1 MCANF
6 RAYGLRLGANRII
19 PGLTPSPAESRV
31 DVQIQ
36 LGSIPAGVS
45 DAFVN
50 ELGARTNEVADEY
63 GRPEAISWRPNG
75 GDGFRLRY
83 DDGTVFI
90 VDERGTRIWAVWP
103 KTLTLEDTAVY
114 LLGPVLALVLRLRGI
129 TCLHA
134 SAFSVDGRAVA
145 LVGPSGA
152 GKSTTAAA
160 FAGRGFAVLT
170 DDILALE
177 EQHDRVIAHPG
188 YPRLRLW
195 PDAAGILYGAPAA
208 LPRLTP
214 NWDKR
219 YLDLQSNGCRF
230 ERQPLSLSAIYL
242 LDERRDDPTAPFAES
257 LTASAGLLS
266 LLASSRGDFHPD
278 KQSHRREFDMLG
290 RVAQRVPVRRV
301 VARTR
306 PHSLVCLCDVIL
318 DDLQANFGHAVNQR
332 KLTCT
337 I

>member
-1 MCANF
+1 MSLIF

-31 DVQIQ
+31 DVHIQ
-36 LGSIPAGVS
+36 LGSKPAGVPE
-45 DAFVN
+45 AFPN
-50 ELGARTNEVADEY
+50 ALGPRTNQDIDEY
-63 GRPEAISWRPNG
+63 GRPEAISWPPNG
-75 GDGFRLRY
+75 GHGFRLRY
-83 DDGTVFI
+83 DDGSVFI

-103 KTLTLEDTAVY
+103 KSLTLEDTAVY
-114 LLGPVLALVLRLRGI
+114 LLGPVLALALRLRGI

-152 GKSTTAAA
+152 GKSTIAAA
-160 FAGRGFAVLT
+160 FAGRGFAVLS
-170 DDILALE
+170 DDMLALE
-177 EQHDRVIAHPG
+177 DQHDNFIAHPG

-195 PDAAGILYGAPAA
+195 PDAVGILYGAPAA

-242 LDERRDDPTAPFAES
+242 LDERRDDPTAPFVES
-257 LTASAGLLS
+257 LTASAGLLN
-266 LLASSRGDFHPD
+266 LLANSRGDFHPD
-278 KQSHRREFDMLG
+278 RQSHRREFDMLG
-290 RVAQRVPVRRV
+290 RVVQRVSVRRV

-306 PHSLVCLCDVIL
+306 PHSLARLCDVIL
-318 DDLQANFGHAVNQR
+318 DDLQSISGHAVSEYR
-332 KLTCT
+332 PTCT

>member
-1 MCANF
+1 M
-6 RAYGLRLGANRII
+6 
-19 PGLTPSPAESRV
+19 
-31 DVQIQ
+31 DVQIRF
-36 LGSIPAGVS
+36 GATPAGVS
-45 DAFVN
+45 EAFAN
-50 ELGARTNEVADEY
+50 EIGGRRNQNTGEN
-63 GRPEAISWRPNG
+63 GRPEAVSWHPNG

-83 DDGTVFI
+83 DDGTIFV
-90 VDERGTRIWAVWP
+90 VDERGSRIWATWP

-129 TCLHA
+129 SCLHA
-134 SAFSVDGRAVA
+134 SAFSADGRAVA

-152 GKSTTAAA
+152 GKSTIAAA
-160 FAGRGFAVLT
+160 FAGRGFAVLS
-170 DDILALE
+170 DDTLAIE
-177 EQHDRVIAHPG
+177 EQHDNFIAQPG

-195 PDAAGILYGAPAA
+195 PDAVRVLYGGRAA

-219 YLDLQSNGCRF
+219 YLDLHSNGCRF

-242 LDERRDDPTAPFAES
+242 LDERRDDSTAPFVES

-266 LLASSRGDFHPD
+266 LLANARGDFHRD
-278 KQSHRREFDMLG
+278 KQSHSREFDTLG
-290 RVAQRVPVRRV
+290 RIVQRVPIRRV
-301 VARTR
+301 VARTGTR
-306 PHSLVCLCDVIL
+306 SLARLCDVIL
-318 DDLQANFGHAVNQR
+318 DDLQSVSEHAINER

>member
-1 MCANF
+1 MRAIF
-6 RAYGLRLGANRII
+6 RAFGLRLGANRTI

-31 DVQIQ
+31 DVHIQ
-36 LGSIPAGVS
+36 LGSTPAGVPE
-45 DAFVN
+45 AIPN
-50 ELGARTNEVADEY
+50 ELGSRTNQDNDEY
-63 GRPEAISWRPNG
+63 GRPEAVSWPSSG
-75 GDGFRLRY
+75 GEGFRLRY

-114 LLGPVLALVLRLRGI
+114 LLGPVLALVLRLRGV

-134 SAFSVDGRAVA
+134 SAFSVGGRAVA

-170 DDILALE
+170 DDMLALE

-306 PHSLVCLCDVIL
+306 PHSLACLCDVIL
-318 DDLQANFGHAVNQR
+318 DDLQANSGHVVNER

>member
-1 MCANF
+1 MSLIF

-19 PGLTPSPAESRV
+19 PGLTPTPVESPV
-31 DVQIQ
+31 DVHIQ
-36 LGSIPAGVS
+36 LGSKPAGVS
-45 DAFVN
+45 KAFPN
-50 ELGARTNEVADEY
+50 EIGAGTNQDISEY
-63 GRPEAISWRPNG
+63 GRPEAVSWPPSG
-75 GDGFRLRY
+75 GEGFRLRY

-90 VDERGTRIWAVWP
+90 VDERATHIWAVWP
-103 KTLTLEDTAVY
+103 KTLTLEDTALY

-170 DDILALE
+170 DDMLALE

-195 PDAAGILYGAPAA
+195 PDALDILCGAPAA

-230 ERQPLSLSAIYL
+230 ERKPLSLSAIYL
-242 LDERRDDPTAPFAES
+242 LDERPDDPAAPFVES
-257 LTASAGLLS
+257 LTASAGLLN
-266 LLASSRGDFHPD
+266 LLANSRGDFHPD

-290 RVAQRVPVRRV
+290 RIVQRVPVRRV
-301 VARTR
+301 VASTG
-306 PHSLVCLCDVIL
+306 PHSLACLCDVIL
-318 DDLQANFGHAVNQR
+318 EDLQSISDHAGTER